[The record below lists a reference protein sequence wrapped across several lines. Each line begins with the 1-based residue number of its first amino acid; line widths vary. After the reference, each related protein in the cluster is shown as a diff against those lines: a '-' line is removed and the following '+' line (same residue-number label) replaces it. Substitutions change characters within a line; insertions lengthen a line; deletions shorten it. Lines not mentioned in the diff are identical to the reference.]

1 MKSCVVSYF
10 NLQCVNLLFAFS
22 RFIDWLQNNDVM
34 TLRIQMVSML
44 SLCSKLETVEVLRL
58 YIHRKQPMNNCLGFD
73 ICCADRLQYFK
84 AATFDEWEQ
93 LQIQKERPLT
103 WSLCII
109 IASRRTRTDLLASMS
124 NILAHHVSHPINS
137 SWLVLWWW

>member
-34 TLRIQMVSML
+34 TLCIQMVSML

-103 WSLCII
+103 WYLCII
-109 IASRRTRTDLLASMS
+109 IARRTRTDLLASMS